1 MSINLDSLK
10 QLSAFTTF
18 ANMAVSVNNEN
29 AVVCVGKQNGNVKE
43 IYQNY
48 NDKPY
53 AFLRSREN
61 KGFNNEV
68 RALFRST
75 VASLFG
81 GEDSIPDDVIKAMRL
96 GDYDKGRPLTARR
109 INEVKN
115 AIVDYFNSCS
125 LTDVPSGYVE
135 ESLNGETD
143 KILHAADPSINSAD
157 DDVSDYEMKPEPKK
171 KPEPKNIS
179 NVKTGITQNKDKI
192 RKNVNQ
198 NVNIINDN
206 VPNKNNK
213 VTTFVDSSGNTS
225 RKRKVIKPFE
235 S

>member
-1 MSINLDSLK
+1 
-10 QLSAFTTF
+10 
-18 ANMAVSVNNEN
+18 
-29 AVVCVGKQNGNVKE
+29 
-43 IYQNY
+43 
-48 NDKPY
+48 
-53 AFLRSREN
+53 
-61 KGFNNEV
+61 
-68 RALFRST
+68 
-75 VASLFG
+75 
-81 GEDSIPDDVIKAMRL
+81 MRL

-143 KILHAADPSINSAD
+143 FSDKILPAADPSINGVD
-157 DDVSDYEMKPEPKK
+157 DDVSDYGM